1 MSDTPKLP
9 HDWLALFRQQ
19 INEIFHHLSF
29 LEAGGN
35 AADREYIPAVDIF
48 ETAER
53 LVVEVELPG
62 FSPEDISLSICCN
75 VLVVEG
81 TKKQDYQCRAGTVL
95 CLERNFGRFRRT
107 VEIPQ
112 GFDTNGVTASYA
124 RGVLSVALPR
134 QDAGGA
140 AMRKIPIDQG
150 DAHGNESRN
159 RRA

>member
-1 MSDTPKLP
+1 MTVTPKLP

-35 AADREYIPAVDIF
+35 AADREYIPAVDIY

-62 FSPEDISLSICCN
+62 FSPEDISLSICCT

-81 TKKQDYQCRAGTVL
+81 TKKQDYQCRAGAVL
-95 CLERNFGRFRRT
+95 CMERNFGRFRRA

-112 GFDTNGVTASYA
+112 GFDTNGVSAHYA
-124 RGVLSVALPR
+124 RGILSVAFPR
-134 QDAGGA
+134 LGGDGDLI
-140 AMRKIPIDQG
+140 REIPIAQG
-150 DAHGNESRN
+150 DSNGN
-159 RRA
+159 